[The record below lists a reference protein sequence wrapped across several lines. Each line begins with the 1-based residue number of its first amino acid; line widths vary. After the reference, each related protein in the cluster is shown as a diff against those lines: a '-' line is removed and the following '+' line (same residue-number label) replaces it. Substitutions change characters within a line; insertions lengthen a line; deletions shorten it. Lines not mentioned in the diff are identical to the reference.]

1 MIMKNLKETVSKNIT
16 RLRQHSNLTQLE
28 LAQKLKYSDKSI
40 SKWERG
46 EGLPDL
52 EVLVE
57 LAKIFD
63 VPITAFLEED
73 ETKIKPKKL
82 IKNSHTMIY
91 LLSAGLVFLVASI
104 IFATLFMIPSTK
116 MISWISFIYAIPIS
130 AIVLLALSVKWKNY
144 QMQALS
150 ISIILWGAII
160 SICISIP
167 YADIWSLCV
176 IGFVFEL
183 LIIFWFILRK
193 LNFIQKLANIKRK
206 SNEKKSEN

>member
-1 MIMKNLKETVSKNIT
+1 MKNLKEIVSKNISK
-16 RLRQHSNLTQLE
+16 LRQHSNLTQLE

-46 EGLPDL
+46 ESLPDL

-73 ETKIKPKKL
+73 ESKIKPKKL

-130 AIVLLALSVKWKNY
+130 AIVLLTLSIKWKNY

-150 ISIILWGAII
+150 ISIILWGVII
-160 SICISIP
+160 SLCISIP

-206 SNEKKSEN
+206 SNEKKSD